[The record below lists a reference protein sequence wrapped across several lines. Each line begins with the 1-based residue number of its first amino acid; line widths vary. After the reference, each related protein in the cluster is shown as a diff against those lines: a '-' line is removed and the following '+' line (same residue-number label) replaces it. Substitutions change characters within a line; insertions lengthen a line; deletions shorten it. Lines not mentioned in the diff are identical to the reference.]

1 MRGAIREKAGIPGWE
16 ELNDG
21 KCLRRDWPNLSD
33 FSEIWLDIHKKF
45 PAAGKLQGTYQES
58 PKGDNI
64 IGTSP
69 TVT

>member
-1 MRGAIREKAGIPGWE
+1 MTGPIRKKAGIPGYE

-33 FSEIWLDIHKKF
+33 FSEIWLDIHKSS
-45 PAAGKLQGTYQES
+45 LQPGATGNISEIS
-58 PKGDNI
+58 RSGDNI

>member
-1 MRGAIREKAGIPGWE
+1 MTGPIRKKTGIPGYE

-45 PAAGKLQGTYQES
+45 PAAGSYREHIRNLQIRRQYYR
-58 PKGDNI
+58 N
-64 IGTSP
+64 
-69 TVT
+69 